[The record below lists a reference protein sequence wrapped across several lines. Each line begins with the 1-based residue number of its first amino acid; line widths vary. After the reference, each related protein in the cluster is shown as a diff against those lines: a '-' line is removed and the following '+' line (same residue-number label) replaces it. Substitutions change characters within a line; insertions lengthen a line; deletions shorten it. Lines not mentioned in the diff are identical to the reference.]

1 MALSKNITVKA
12 FGKNLNF
19 DDAYI
24 KVSSLTGTKDQVDV
38 KICIFS
44 AKDGELLET
53 TYVRFVPS
61 MTSANFIKQAYE
73 HLKTLPE
80 FAGSTDC

>member
-12 FGKNLNF
+12 YGKNLNF

-24 KVSSLTGTKDQVDV
+24 KASSLTGTKDQVDV

-61 MTSANFIKQAYE
+61 MTGANFIKQAYE